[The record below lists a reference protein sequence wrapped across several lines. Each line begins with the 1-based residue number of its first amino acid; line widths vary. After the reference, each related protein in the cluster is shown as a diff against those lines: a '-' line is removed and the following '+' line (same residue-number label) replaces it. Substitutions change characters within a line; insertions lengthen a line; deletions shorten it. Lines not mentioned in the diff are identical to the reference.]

1 MKVWLVV
8 YFVVAGVWYPGEWYD
23 GWGPVE
29 YDTHEECHVR
39 ADFVN
44 DQIDNEDAYI
54 YARCIENYR

>member
-23 GWGPVE
+23 GWGPVP
-29 YDTHEECHVR
+29 YDTHEQCQER

-44 DQIDNEDAYI
+44 NQKDNDESYI
-54 YARCIENYR
+54 AALCIPDYK